1 MRPRPCVLRRAAG
14 LAAVS
19 LVLLAATAAS
29 AFALDGRLIDK
40 RTGNP
45 VAGAEVMI
53 VGMTGSVT
61 TDADGRFSWKPNPAP
76 PFEVLVILP
85 GGKVTK
91 PTRVTAI
98 DWAAVLVITVEPAV
112 SEEVTVTAGVAP
124 SIDAAPGAG
133 MTLLSARD
141 VASRQPANL
150 MQALENVPGVTQ
162 VSEGQSAVPAVRG
175 LSRGRTLILIDGAR
189 VTSERRVGAGATF
202 LDPFS
207 VDSLDIAR
215 GPGSVAYGSD
225 AFGGVISVRTRR
237 PAIAS
242 PWSARVTG
250 TLGAGIPD
258 RRGGV
263 EISKGHGS
271 GAFLLQ
277 AHARSADDYDG
288 PDGPVPNSGFEDRGM
303 LARVDQRVGSG
314 LMTVS
319 WQGDF
324 GRNIERPRSNSAATR
339 FYSPFENSHRF
350 AAAYERDRT
359 GRFDHIKVQAFA
371 GSVNQRTEQDRHPS
385 ATVTRRIERADV
397 SARDFSARAIA
408 EKLMGRAKIE
418 IGADINGRTGLE
430 AHDILIGFN
439 AAGQQESLIDNLST
453 DSARRIDTGLFVQA
467 EAALASQVHAAGGLR
482 ADFVSSTNTGG
493 YFGAVSISH
502 QAAAGFGAL
511 TVGPFAGFSFTGQVS
526 RGFRDPTLSDRFYR
540 GPTGRGFITGNP
552 NLEPETSLQF
562 DAGVRYTSGRVRLA
576 AYAYHYRIADLVERY
591 ATAPDVFFFRN
602 RGRAQYRGV
611 ELEGQVDLGH
621 GLALELSG
629 QTARGRAL
637 EVDRDDLWL
646 DDVSP
651 NSAAAVL
658 RKQIATKGTAQVR
671 VAAFAA
677 DERAGPSEVRA
688 PGYVLLDAGAGW
700 RLTPHVELRANG
712 RNLLNQRYFASPDPR
727 WVHAPGRSASL
738 TVFLNRP

>member
-1 MRPRPCVLRRAAG
+1 M
-14 LAAVS
+14 AAVS
-19 LVLLAATAAS
+19 LVLLVATAAS

-45 VAGAEVMI
+45 IAGAEVMI
-53 VGMTGSVT
+53 VGMTGSVK

-76 PFEVLVILP
+76 PFDVLVILP
-85 GGKVTK
+85 GGKVTR
-91 PTRVTAI
+91 PTRVTTM

-112 SEEVTVTAGVAP
+112 SEDVTVTAGVAP

-133 MTLLSARD
+133 MTLLSGRD
-141 VASRQPANL
+141 VALRLPANL
-150 MQALENVPGVTQ
+150 MQALENVPGVNQ
-162 VSEGQSAVPAVRG
+162 VSEGQAAVPAVRG
-175 LSRGRTLILIDGAR
+175 LARGRTLILIDGAR
-189 VTSERRVGAGATF
+189 VTSERRAGPSATF

-237 PAIAS
+237 PAVAS
-242 PWSARVTG
+242 PWAARVTG
-250 TLGAGIPD
+250 TLGAGIPNQ
-258 RRGGV
+258 RGGV
-263 EISKGHGS
+263 EISKGYGS
-271 GAFLLQ
+271 GAFIIQ
-277 AHARSADDYDG
+277 AHARSADDYDA
-288 PDGPVPNSGFEDRGM
+288 PDGPVLNSGFEDRGV
-303 LARVDQRVGSG
+303 LARVDQRVGGG

-319 WQGDF
+319 WQSDF
-324 GRNIERPRSNSAATR
+324 GRNIERPRNNSAATR
-339 FYSPFENSHRF
+339 FSYPFENSHRF
-350 AAAYERDRT
+350 TAAYERDRT
-359 GRFDHIKVQAFA
+359 GMFDHVKLQAFA
-371 GSVNQRTEQDRHPS
+371 GSVEQRTDQDRHPS
-385 ATVTRRIERADV
+385 ASVTRRIERSDT

-418 IGADINGRTGLE
+418 IGADINGRAGLE

-439 AAGQQESLIDNLST
+439 AAGQQTSRTDTLSI

-467 EAALASQVHAAGGLR
+467 EATLASRVHAAGGLR
-482 ADFVSSTNTGG
+482 VDAVSSRNSGG
-493 YFGAVSISH
+493 YFGNVSISH

-511 TVGPFAGFSFTGQVS
+511 TVGPFEGVSFTGQVS

-552 NLEPETSLQF
+552 DLTPETSLQF
-562 DAGVRYTSGRVRLA
+562 DLGARYTASRVRLA
-576 AYAYHYRIADLVERY
+576 VYVYHYRITDLVERY
-591 ATAPDVFFFRN
+591 TTSPDFFFFRN

-637 EVDRDDLWL
+637 EGNRDDLWL
-646 DDVSP
+646 DDIAP
-651 NSAAAVL
+651 NMAAMVL
-658 RKQIATKGTAQVR
+658 RTQLTAKGSAHVR
-671 VAAFAA
+671 VAAFSA
-677 DERAGPSEVRA
+677 DGRTGPSEVRT
-688 PGYVLLDAGAGW
+688 PGYTLLDAGAGW
-700 RLTPHVELRANG
+700 WLTSHIELRANG

-738 TVFLNRP
+738 TAFLNF